1 MEKGIAKFF
10 ERKKRDL
17 SNQSNDG
24 DDSKKQK
31 PSLADSSSVDD
42 EVNNVVFDDPD
53 LFEEGLNSPRCVG
66 ILYNCLKNLDTQVKA
81 IHQLGLSNE
90 ENQIK
95 GTKHLEAVTT
105 SIDEIYKKF
114 EDYEKERK
122 EKDEEIK
129 NLKADVM
136 NLRIQINEQNH
147 TLDKHE
153 QYSRRNCL
161 LLHGV
166 AENNNESTDD
176 VVMKTI
182 REKMGEEIRDIDI
195 DRTHRIGKAKSD
207 GKSRP
212 IIIKFARY
220 NTRNKVFRKKKQLKG
235 SGVSITESLTARRIS
250 QLKKAREE
258 HEFKNVWSVD
268 GRIMYLDKND
278 NKVKVYYD

>member
-17 SNQSNDG
+17 SNQSNNG

-31 PSLADSSSVDD
+31 PSLADSSSMD
-42 EVNNVVFDDPD
+42 EEANNVVFDDPD

-66 ILYNCLKNLDTQVKA
+66 ILYKCLKNLDTQVKA

-176 VVMKTI
+176 DIMKTI
-182 REKMGEEIRDIDI
+182 REKMGEEIRHIDI

-207 GKSRP
+207 GKSRL

-220 NTRNKVFRKKKQLKG
+220 NTCNKVFRKKKQLKG
-235 SGVSITESLTARRIS
+235 SGVSITENLIARRIS

-258 HEFKNVWSVD
+258 HEFKNVWSAD
-268 GRIMYLDKND
+268 GRIICLDKND

>member
-1 MEKGIAKFF
+1 
-10 ERKKRDL
+10 
-17 SNQSNDG
+17 
-24 DDSKKQK
+24 
-31 PSLADSSSVDD
+31 
-42 EVNNVVFDDPD
+42 
-53 LFEEGLNSPRCVG
+53 
-66 ILYNCLKNLDTQVKA
+66 
-81 IHQLGLSNE
+81 
-90 ENQIK
+90 
-95 GTKHLEAVTT
+95 
-105 SIDEIYKKF
+105 
-114 EDYEKERK
+114 
-122 EKDEEIK
+122 
-129 NLKADVM
+129 M

-195 DRTHRIGKAKSD
+195 DRTHKIGKAKSD

-212 IIIKFARY
+212 IIVKFARY

-235 SGVSITESLTARRIS
+235 SGVSITESLTARRNS

-268 GRIMYLDKND
+268 GRILYLDKND

>member
-1 MEKGIAKFF
+1 M
-10 ERKKRDL
+10 
-17 SNQSNDG
+17 
-24 DDSKKQK
+24 
-31 PSLADSSSVDD
+31 
-42 EVNNVVFDDPD
+42 
-53 LFEEGLNSPRCVG
+53 NSPRCVG
-66 ILYNCLKNLDTQVKA
+66 ILYKCLKNLDTQVKA

-114 EDYEKERK
+114 EDYEMERK

-161 LLHGV
+161 LVHGV

-212 IIIKFARY
+212 IINKFARY
-220 NTRNKVFRKKKQLKG
+220 NTRNKVFRKKKQLRG
-235 SGVSITESLTARRIS
+235 SGVSINESLTARRIS

>member
-31 PSLADSSSVDD
+31 PSLADSSSLDD
-42 EVNNVVFDDPD
+42 EANNVFFDDPD
-53 LFEEGLNSPRCVG
+53 LFEEGLNFPRCVG
-66 ILYNCLKNLDTQVKA
+66 IVYKCLKNLDTQVKA

-182 REKMGEEIRDIDI
+182 CEKMGEEIRDIDI

-212 IIIKFARY
+212 IIIKFTRY

-258 HEFKNVWSVD
+258 HKFKNVWSVN
-268 GRIMYLDKND
+268 GRIMYLDKSD

>member
-42 EVNNVVFDDPD
+42 EANNVVFDDPD
-53 LFEEGLNSPRCVG
+53 LFEEGLDSPRCVE
-66 ILYNCLKNLDTQVKA
+66 ILYKCLKNLDTQVKA

-129 NLKADVM
+129 NLKADVT

-166 AENNNESTDD
+166 AENKNESTDD
-176 VVMKTI
+176 VVMKTTH
-182 REKMGEEIRDIDI
+182 EKMGEEIRGTDI

-212 IIIKFARY
+212 IIIKFVRY

-235 SGVSITESLTARRIS
+235 SGVSITESLTARKIS

-278 NKVKVYYD
+278 NKVKVYHD

>member
-10 ERKKRDL
+10 ERKKRDV

-42 EVNNVVFDDPD
+42 EANNDVFDDPD

-66 ILYNCLKNLDTQVKA
+66 ILYKCLKNLDTQVKA

-114 EDYEKERK
+114 QDYEKEIK

-166 AENNNESTDD
+166 AKNNNESTDD
-176 VVMKTI
+176 VVM
-182 REKMGEEIRDIDI
+182 KMGEEIRDIDI
-195 DRTHRIGKAKSD
+195 DRTHRIGEAKSD

-212 IIIKFARY
+212 IIIKLARY
-220 NTRNKVFRKKKQLKG
+220 NTRNNVFRKKKQLKG

>member
-42 EVNNVVFDDPD
+42 EANNVVFDDPD

-66 ILYNCLKNLDTQVKA
+66 ILYKCLKNLDTQVKA

-122 EKDEEIK
+122 EKNEEIK

-212 IIIKFARY
+212 IIIKFVRY